1 MIYFVSRV
9 LLCSLFRGVI
19 KPVSTSSA
27 MAFLSFLFV
36 GSLCSLSI
44 ITPSSVIVNPDC
56 FEHKTSTICL

>member
-1 MIYFVSRV
+1 MRLDKFLKVSRI
-9 LLCSLFRGVI
+9 I
-19 KPVSTSSA
+19 KRRPVSTSSA
-27 MAFLSFLFV
+27 MAFLSLLFV